1 MTIYF
6 LSLYIYYTQH
16 IMDFKMRFLS
26 FSKNGIHGIAV
37 RDEKGIKGLLENA
50 ANYPGDLLT
59 LIQKGAEALEQAF
72 QVLNAADYLVESEL
86 EILSP
91 IAQPPKIIC
100 VGLNY
105 ADHTSES
112 PYEQPDYPTL
122 FPRFASSLIG
132 HQQNILKPKCSDQ
145 LDFEG
150 ELAVIIGKTGKHI
163 QKDQALDYVMGY
175 SVFND
180 GSIRD
185 YQFKSPQWT
194 VGKNFDATGAFGP
207 DLVTADEIPAGAK
220 GLLLTTRLNGE
231 VVQQANTDDMI
242 FDIETLI
249 STISEAI
256 TLEAGDVIVT
266 GTPAGIGFARKPQL
280 FMKHGDVCEV
290 EIEKVGL
297 LSNPI
302 VNE

>member
-1 MTIYF
+1 
-6 LSLYIYYTQH
+6 
-16 IMDFKMRFLS
+16 MRFVS
-26 FSKNGIHGIAV
+26 FSKKGILGVGI
-37 RDEKGIKGLLENA
+37 RDENGIKGLLETNA
-50 ANYPGDLLT
+50 QYPGNLLQ
-59 LIQKGAEALEQAF
+59 LIQKGALALENAF
-72 QVLNAADYLVESEL
+72 NVLSACEYLPENEIEL
-86 EILSP
+86 LPP
-91 IAQPPKIIC
+91 ISNPPKVIC

-105 ADHTSES
+105 ADHTKES

-122 FPRFASSLIG
+122 FPRFNSSLIG
-132 HQQNILKPKCSDQ
+132 HQQDMVKPLCSDQ

-150 ELAVIIGKTGKHI
+150 ELAVVIGKTGKHI
-163 QKDQALDYVMGY
+163 SKEQALEYVMGY

-231 VVQQANTDDMI
+231 VMQQANTDDML

-280 FMKHGDVCEV
+280 FMKQGDVCEV
-290 EIEKVGL
+290 KIEKVGV
-297 LSNPI
+297 LSNQI
-302 VNE
+302 INE